1 MARVKLANLID
12 PFRPA
17 DGPPPGTLLAFV
29 GWTLKGAW
37 PVLIAAALVSALA
50 GLSET
55 GTAFV
60 LGRVIDGAL
69 ASGRE
74 GFFSP
79 ENIGLFALALGF
91 FLVLRP
97 AVFALSNFMTQVV
110 VTPAIAPLVIMRL
123 HRWMLGQS
131 VDFFDSDFAGRL
143 AQKQAQTSGA
153 MTNLVV
159 EAINVVAF
167 ALASLVG
174 AFALVTAIDPWLG
187 PVFIAWLVAYAMV
200 LRFFLPRVRAR
211 AKKRAASRAVV
222 TGKVVDTITNIRTVK
237 LFANAGHEDEA
248 ALGAVRDFRDTVIHF
263 GRLTA
268 SFRLILMTLAGLLP
282 VMLVGGALLAWQGGG
297 ASEGDIASAGTV
309 SIRLAQMTG
318 WVSFAIMGLY
328 RDIGEIEDG
337 MHTLTPDHQLRDA
350 PDAPELAL
358 TDGVIRFEEVDFA
371 YGRLKGGVQG
381 ISLTITPGEKLA
393 VVGPSGA
400 GKSTLVSLLLRLY
413 DPEAGRITID
423 GQDIRTVTQDS
434 LRRAIGMVTQDTAMF
449 NRSAWD
455 NILYGD
461 PAADE
466 DAVIRASERAEAHE
480 FVSDLEDA
488 DGRAGYDAYLGERG
502 VKLSGGQRQRIA
514 IARAI
519 LKDAPILVLD
529 EATSALDSAVEAA
542 IQETLY
548 DVMAEKTVIA
558 IAHRLSTIAHMDR
571 IVVLD
576 AGHVAE
582 QGSHAELLAKG
593 GIYADLWA
601 RQSGGF
607 LGDDASA

>member
-1 MARVKLANLID
+1 MRISNLID
-12 PFRPA
+12 PFRAA

-29 GWTLKGAW
+29 RWTLKGAW
-37 PVLIAAALVSALA
+37 PVLIVAAVVSVLA

-55 GTAFV
+55 GTAWV
-60 LGRVIDGAL
+60 LGRVIDGVT

-74 GFFSP
+74 NFFSTD
-79 ENIGLFALALGF
+79 NLVLFAVALGF
-91 FLVLRP
+91 FMVLRP
-97 AVFALSNFMTQVV
+97 AIFALSNLMTQVV

-143 AQKQAQTSGA
+143 AQKQAQTSNA

-159 EAINVVAF
+159 ESINVVAF
-167 ALASLVG
+167 ALASVLG
-174 AFALVTAIDPWLG
+174 AFALVASIDLWLAPLFLLWFAG
-187 PVFIAWLVAYAMV
+187 YAAV
-200 LRFFLPRVRAR
+200 IGYFLPKVRQR
-211 AKKRAASRAVV
+211 SKKRAAARAVV
-222 TGKVVDTITNIRTVK
+222 TGTVVDTITNIRTVK
-237 LFANAGHEDEA
+237 LFANAGHEDES
-248 ALGAVRDFRDTVIHF
+248 ALGAVKDFRETVIHF
-263 GRLTA
+263 GRLSAT
-268 SFRLILMTLAGLLP
+268 FRLVLMTLAGTLP
-282 VMLVGGALLAWQGGG
+282 VLLVTGAAVAWQTGS
-297 ASEGDIASAGTV
+297 ATAGDIVAAGTV
-309 SIRLAQMTG
+309 SVRLAQMTG
-318 WVSFAIMGLY
+318 WVSFALMSLY

-337 MHTLTPDHQLRDA
+337 MRTLTPDHQLRDA
-350 PDAPELAL
+350 PGATPLEI
-358 TDGVIRFEEVDFA
+358 DGGAIRFDNVDFA
-371 YGRLKGGVQG
+371 YGRMKGGVEG
-381 ISLTITPGEKLA
+381 IDLTVHAGEKLA
-393 VVGPSGA
+393 IVGPSGA

-423 GQDIRTVTQDS
+423 GQDIAHVTQDS

-455 NILYGD
+455 NIQYGD

-466 DAVIRASERAEAHE
+466 EAVIRAAERAEAHD

-488 DGRAGYDAYLGERG
+488 DGREGYAAHLGERG

-529 EATSALDSAVEAA
+529 EATSALDSAVEGA

-548 DVMAEKTVIA
+548 EVMADKTVIA
-558 IAHRLSTIAHMDR
+558 IAHRLSTISHMDR

-576 AGHVAE
+576 DGRIAE
-582 QGSHAELLAKG
+582 TGTHSELLAQG

-607 LGDDASA
+607 LADEAAE

>member
-1 MARVKLANLID
+1 MKIANLID

-17 DGPPPGTLLAFV
+17 DGPPPGTFIAFV
-29 GWTLKGAW
+29 RWTLKGAW
-37 PVLIAAALVSALA
+37 PVLWLAAFVSVLA

-55 GTAFV
+55 GTAWV
-60 LGRVIDGAL
+60 LGKVIDGVVE
-69 ASGRE
+69 SGRE
-74 GFFSP
+74 NFFSAR
-79 ENIGLFALALGF
+79 NLGLFALALGF
-91 FLVLRP
+91 FMVLRP
-97 AVFALSNFMTQVV
+97 VIFAISNLMTQVV

-131 VDFFDSDFAGRL
+131 VDFFDNDFAGRL
-143 AQKQAQTSGA
+143 AQKQAQTSNA
-153 MTNLVV
+153 MTNFVT

-174 AFALVTAIDPWLG
+174 AFALIVSIDLWLA
-187 PVFIAWLVAYAMV
+187 PIFILWFVAYAGV
-200 LRFFLPRVRAR
+200 IRYFIPKVRKRAKAR
-211 AKKRAASRAVV
+211 AGARAVV
-222 TGKVVDTITNIRTVK
+222 TGRVVDTITNIRTVK
-237 LFANAGHEDEA
+237 LFANAGHEDGS
-248 ALGAVRDFRDTVIHF
+248 ALDAVKTFRDTVIHF
-263 GRLTA
+263 GQLSAT
-268 SFRLILMTLAGLLP
+268 FRLVLMTLAGTLP
-282 VMLVGGALLAWQGGG
+282 VMLVGGTLVAWQGGT
-297 ASEGDIASAGTV
+297 ATEGDIVAAGTISV
-309 SIRLAQMTG
+309 RLAQMTG
-318 WVSFAIMGLY
+318 WVSFALMGLY

-337 MHTLTPDHQLRDA
+337 MRTLTPDKQLRDA
-350 PDAPELAL
+350 PGSTDLAISA
-358 TDGVIRFEEVDFA
+358 GEIRFEGVDFA
-371 YGRLKGGVQG
+371 YGRLKGGVQN
-381 ISLTITPGEKLA
+381 IDLTIRSGEKLA
-393 VVGPSGA
+393 IVGPSGA
-400 GKSTLVSLLLRLY
+400 GKSTMVSLLLRLY

-455 NILYGD
+455 NILYGR
-461 PAADE
+461 PEADE
-466 DAVIRASERAEAHE
+466 EAVIRAAERAEAHD
-480 FVSDLEDA
+480 FVTDLEDA
-488 DGRAGYDAYLGERG
+488 DGREGYDAHLGERG

-519 LKDAPILVLD
+519 LKNAPILVLD

-548 DVMAEKTVIA
+548 DVMSDKTVIA

-576 AGHVAE
+576 EGHIVE
-582 QGSHAELLAKG
+582 QGSHAELLAQG

-607 LGDDASA
+607 LGEAAAE